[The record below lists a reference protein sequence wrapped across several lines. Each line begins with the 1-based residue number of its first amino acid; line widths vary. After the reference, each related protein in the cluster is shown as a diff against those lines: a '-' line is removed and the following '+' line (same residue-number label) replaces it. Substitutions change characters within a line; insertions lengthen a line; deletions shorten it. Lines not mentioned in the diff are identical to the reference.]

1 MQLTVIISMIFAIF
15 IAVFAGLNSTVV
27 PVNLLVVK
35 PEMSL
40 AIVILMSAV
49 FGAAI
54 MYLLNM
60 IKAFKRSRELK
71 TEVKEKQALQK
82 EIDELKK
89 ALVEKEKEKKKK
101 EEKSSDD
108 LKVTDE
114 TPIEN
119 KSMRE

>member
-27 PVNLLVVK
+27 DVNLLVVK
-35 PEMSL
+35 LEMSL

-60 IKAFKRSRELK
+60 VKAFKRSRELK
-71 TEVKEKQALQK
+71 TEIKEKKALRK
-82 EIDELKK
+82 EVEKLTATLEEKEKSNDEIDESL
-89 ALVEKEKEKKKK
+89 
-101 EEKSSDD
+101 
-108 LKVTDE
+108 
-114 TPIEN
+114 I
-119 KSMRE
+119 

>member
-27 PVNLLVVK
+27 PVNLLVIK

-54 MYLLNM
+54 MYLLNV

-71 TEVKEKQALQK
+71 AEVKEKKTLQK
-82 EIDELKK
+82 EVEELKA
-89 ALVEKEKEKKKK
+89 ALEEKEKE
-101 EEKSSDD
+101 EITDD
-108 LKVTDE
+108 FEMTDE
-114 TPIEN
+114 ILTEN
-119 KSMRE
+119 KSMKE

>member
-27 PVNLLVVK
+27 PVNLLVIR

-54 MYLLNM
+54 MYLLNV

-71 TEVKEKQALQK
+71 AEIKEKQMLQK
-82 EIDELKK
+82 EIDELKV
-89 ALVEKEKEKKKK
+89 ALEAKEKE
-101 EEKSSDD
+101 E
-108 LKVTDE
+108 VTDNFEIADE
-114 TPIEN
+114 TPTEN

>member
-27 PVNLLVVK
+27 PINLLVIK

-71 TEVKEKQALQK
+71 TEIKE
-82 EIDELKK
+82 KK
-89 ALVEKEKEKKKK
+89 ALRKEVEKLTATLEEKEKSNDESDEALIENELK
-101 EEKSSDD
+101 EE
-108 LKVTDE
+108 
-114 TPIEN
+114 
-119 KSMRE
+119 

>member
-27 PVNLLVVK
+27 PVNLLVIK

-49 FGAAI
+49 IGAAI

-71 TEVKEKQALQK
+71 TEIKEKQILQK
-82 EIDELKK
+82 EIEKLK
-89 ALVEKEKEKKKK
+89 ATLKEKEELT
-101 EEKSSDD
+101 EESNESNES
-108 LKVTDE
+108 DE

>member
-27 PVNLLVVK
+27 PVNLLVIK

-54 MYLLNM
+54 MYLLNV

-71 TEVKEKQALQK
+71 AEVKEKQTLQK
-82 EIDELKK
+82 EIDELKA
-89 ALVEKEKEKKKK
+89 ALEVKEN
-101 EEKSSDD
+101 EEITDD
-108 LKVTDE
+108 FEMTDE
-114 TPIEN
+114 IPTED
-119 KSMRE
+119 KSMKE

>member
-49 FGAAI
+49 IGAAI
-54 MYLLNM
+54 MYSLNM

-71 TEVKEKQALQK
+71 TETKE
-82 EIDELKK
+82 KK
-89 ALVEKEKEKKKK
+89 ALEKEIEALKAALNEK
-101 EEKSSDD
+101 EELVNEELMNDD
-108 LKVTDE
+108 NKEIEE

-119 KSMRE
+119 RSMRE

>member
-40 AIVILMSAV
+40 AIIILMSAV
-49 FGAAI
+49 FGAAV

-71 TEVKEKQALQK
+71 SEM
-82 EIDELKK
+82 
-89 ALVEKEKEKKKK
+89 KEKKVLQNEVNKLTATLEAIDNSTDESDYSDHSDESDETAIENELK
-101 EEKSSDD
+101 EE
-108 LKVTDE
+108 
-114 TPIEN
+114 
-119 KSMRE
+119 